1 MRMLNEVFNSDHVS
15 LRYFRPLWKGG
26 GLNERQ
32 SEIPVYSVRE
42 LKIIEAVSEMT
53 QKEHLE

>member
-32 SEIPVYSVRE
+32 SEIPV
-42 LKIIEAVSEMT
+42 
-53 QKEHLE
+53 